1 MKVTIVIPIFN
12 VEQYIVKCITSVMQQ
27 TFIGEIECL
36 LIDDC
41 GTDNSVEMAK
51 ETICGYSGNIEF
63 RMIHHRANKG
73 LSAARNTGIR
83 EAKGE
88 WIYFLDSDDYV
99 TADCI
104 DTLVKVAKNYP
115 KSQIIQGGA
124 ITSTGYPVHIDME
137 SDNGNI
143 VDYMDEAAAIKK
155 SVIFCDTCYS
165 CSVWNKLIRKSFILD
180 NHLFFKEG
188 VYYEDTHWQF
198 FAAKYL
204 KAVAFA
210 RKNTYVYTIRENSI
224 MGKNGM
230 ISSKKS
236 MDSWYQIALDF
247 LNNIDDFCYMDQVRR
262 TLYISIPIYRDAHD
276 QEYVEKFRGIII
288 ALANMCSEKDKQ
300 IIMKIV
306 NVPRWWL
313 RTHDHIRDRFRNWK
327 KRHGYA

>member
-51 ETICGYSGNIEF
+51 ETICGYSGNIQF
-63 RMIHHRANKG
+63 RMIHHTINRG
-73 LSAARNTGIR
+73 QSAARNTGIR
-83 EAKGE
+83 ESKGD
-88 WIYFLDSDDYV
+88 WIYFLDSDDSI
-99 TADCI
+99 TPDCI
-104 DTLVKVAKNYP
+104 ATLFEVASVYP
-115 KSQIIQGGA
+115 KAQIIQGGA
-124 ITSTGYPVHIDME
+124 ITSTGESVHIDME
-137 SDNGNI
+137 RDNGNVI
-143 VDYMDEAAAIKK
+143 DYMDDVSEIKK
-155 SVIFCDTCYS
+155 MLIYSQLCYS
-165 CSVWNKLIRKSFILD
+165 VAVWNKLIRKDFILK
-180 NHLFFKEG
+180 NHLFFLEG
-188 VYYEDTHWQF
+188 VIYEDAHWQF

-204 KAVAFA
+204 NAVAFA
-210 RKNTYVYTIRENSI
+210 RRNTYVYTFRGGGT
-224 MGKNGM
+224 MGQNGM
-230 ISSKKS
+230 IRSKKS

-247 LNNIDDFCYMDQVRR
+247 LNNIDDFCYMDQVRH
-262 TLYISIPIYRDAHD
+262 TLHISIPIYRDSHD
-276 QEYVEKFRGIII
+276 KEYVEKFRGIII